1 VLLAQKKEM
10 SIAATRPSPSS
21 LAWLVAASL
30 LVAPGAF
37 AQDSVMLENQV
48 DPLVPGSQVIMP
60 VYVRDVSATLLGVD
74 AGPNFGIQSLAFTF
88 EYSPASAI
96 AAIDVK
102 RAGITATL
110 SPLFE
115 TEVFAGNRHSWI
127 AAFDESASPLPFTLN
142 AAAPGDVVAEI
153 RITLAAGVAPDT
165 LIRVDIVAPTA
176 LGNQTAGFVETA
188 ANGFLRLSGGTVIS
202 EASHIFSDGFE
213 SGSVSAWSEIIGGD
227 P

>member
-1 VLLAQKKEM
+1 M
-10 SIAATRPSPSS
+10 SIAATRPSPS
-21 LAWLVAASL
+21 WMGCLVAAGL
-30 LVAPGAF
+30 LVAPAAF
-37 AQDSVMLENQV
+37 AQDSVSLENLV
-48 DPLVPGSQVIMP
+48 GPLAPGSQVVMP
-60 VYVRDVSATLLGVD
+60 LYVRDLSATLLGVD
-74 AGPNFGIQSLAFTF
+74 AGSNFGIQSLAVTF

-96 AAIDVK
+96 AAIDVE

-115 TEVFAGNRHSWI
+115 AEVFSGNRHTWI

-142 AAAPGDVVAEI
+142 AAVPGDLVAEL

-165 LIRVDIVAPTA
+165 LIRIDIVAPTA